1 MTSCLILAAGEGS
14 RLRPLTKDRP
24 KGLVPLRGKP
34 LISRQIDVLKSCTIQ
49 NIAVATGYKA
59 EKIEAFGFPTY
70 HNAFF
75 DSTNMVTSL
84 FVARSFMEEVPGDL
98 LVSYGDI
105 VYQQNNLE
113 TVLQTDGDIVVMV
126 DDGWLDLWTVRNED
140 PINDA
145 ETLKYNQHGHLIELG
160 KKPHSLSD
168 IEGQYTGL
176 IKINHQRINEF
187 ISFYDQLNPN
197 LQYDGRSFE
206 QMYLTTFLQLLIDA
220 GWQLKPAKVNHGW
233 LEVDTVE
240 DLKRYEQ
247 LSAER
252 KLEAL
257 WKPHE

>member
-1 MTSCLILAAGEGS
+1 
-14 RLRPLTKDRP
+14 
-24 KGLVPLRGKP
+24 
-34 LISRQIDVLKSCTIQ
+34 
-49 NIAVATGYKA
+49 
-59 EKIEAFGFPTY
+59 
-70 HNAFF
+70 
-75 DSTNMVTSL
+75 MVTSL

-105 VYQQNNLE
+105 VYQRDNLE

-126 DDGWLDLWTVRNED
+126 DDGWLALWTVRNED

-247 LSAER
+247 LSAEG